1 LYDVSIMIY
10 YANNHCL
17 IIDRLFAG
25 VRGNLTQL
33 TVSRRGSN
41 QGSQGQ
47 ILEQAAA
54 ALKKG
59 AMAIAIPRRRT

>member
-1 LYDVSIMIY
+1 MIY

-33 TVSRRGSN
+33 TVSGVGVQTKVAKDKYWSRP
-41 QGSQGQ
+41 Q
-47 ILEQAAA
+47 L
-54 ALKKG
+54 
-59 AMAIAIPRRRT
+59 P

>member
-1 LYDVSIMIY
+1 MIY

-33 TVSRRGSN
+33 TVSGVGVQTKAFTGYVRKCNRPCNGRVAV
-41 QGSQGQ
+41 GPPF
-47 ILEQAAA
+47 IVHVT
-54 ALKKG
+54 
-59 AMAIAIPRRRT
+59 R

>member
-1 LYDVSIMIY
+1 VSIMIY

-33 TVSRRGSN
+33 TVSGVGVQTKVPRTNIGAGRSCP
-41 QGSQGQ
+41 
-47 ILEQAAA
+47 
-54 ALKKG
+54 KKG
-59 AMAIAIPRRRT
+59 SDGDRYSTT